1 MRRVLFILLAVLWM
15 GTPVSAKGKKA
26 PKSELKSF
34 SYYMGGGMD
43 INHQDEV
50 TLRLTRDGK
59 RQLTLRGDCYY
70 ERLTFEVGEDVFLR
84 CDSIIHATNLYQS
97 KGFYEWEMRIL
108 DAPSSGFDVIY
119 ADAKESF
126 RGSGNMPSEIW
137 KGMYEV
143 VDYLKSLRGD
153 RQAFGHLTVTYY
165 SNPYEIP
172 NFKNTVWTDGI
183 IEYTPDEGGFKEL
196 TDYLNARYGL
206 DGESNYWVP
215 KYVEG
220 CGMRCLLLEI
230 SYKSLLEVFV
240 DKSTAGVTLEGAD
253 THSSNWPEAY
263 QRMLT
268 KGDLERLPTDSLLM
282 LEREVTDSY
291 DVHTSVKNDLER
303 QNTEVIMRYTERRMN
318 EIRKSKSE

>member
-153 RQAFGHLTVTYY
+153 RQAFGHLTITYY

-268 KGDLERLPTDSLLM
+268 KGDLERIPTDSLLM